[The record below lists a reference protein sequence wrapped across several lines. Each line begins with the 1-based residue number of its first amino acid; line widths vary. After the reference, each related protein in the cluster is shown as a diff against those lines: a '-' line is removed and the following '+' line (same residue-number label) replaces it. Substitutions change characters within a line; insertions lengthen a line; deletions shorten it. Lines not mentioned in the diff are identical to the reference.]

1 MMRRSTG
8 YAVLTVSVMLY
19 PSRALTASDISGTWN
34 LEMRFP
40 PSITSAGTCTFRQ
53 ERDMLT
59 GTCGGETDRFR
70 VTHGEV
76 IGNQVTWQLEVTQDG
91 AAGLMRFA
99 GELDREGTTISGA
112 LSIDG
117 GADGTFTMKKRP

>member
-1 MMRRSTG
+1 MMRRG
-8 YAVLTVSVMLY
+8 MWYAVLTVSMIGSAY
-19 PSRALTASDISGTWN
+19 TALTASDVSGTWN

-40 PSITSAGTCTFRQ
+40 PSITSTGTCMLRQ
-53 ERDMLT
+53 ERDVLT

-70 VTHGEV
+70 ITQGEV
-76 IGNQVTWQLEVTQDG
+76 NGKQVTWQLEVTQGG

-99 GELDREGTTISGA
+99 GELDREATTINGS

-117 GADGTFTMKKRP
+117 GADGTFTMQKKQ